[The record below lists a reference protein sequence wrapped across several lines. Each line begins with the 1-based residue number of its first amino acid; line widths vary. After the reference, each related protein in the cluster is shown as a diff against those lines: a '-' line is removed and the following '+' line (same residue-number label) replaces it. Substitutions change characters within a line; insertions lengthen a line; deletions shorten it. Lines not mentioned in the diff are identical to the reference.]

1 MKTYR
6 TFTDGIKYFSL
17 DTVEYF
23 KIVMMLNTAGGN
35 YSKLLRR
42 EIELYHQ
49 MPKDM
54 IKVAPTLIF
63 SALPFA
69 LYFVLPLVYALPKQ
83 LLTSHFWTPE
93 QREQFQIAYLK
104 DRLLHNRQVFR
115 HLQSQINFLK
125 HDKKNKDLFEKWAK
139 ILGLIGSG
147 IQPSIEEILACKELF
162 MDEPYH
168 LLYLSRNHIFHLL
181 RMHSIHAGWFRR
193 TRLADRAQ
201 ILIEMDKAIMREGGV
216 HNLPLKALSQACF
229 IRGLNPTNVKPED
242 QIRWLTQWIRISN
255 QIDKDSLSLLLHC
268 PILLGYNEPSNWML
282 IYPKKSET

>member
-1 MKTYR
+1 MALSLTLRTSRAVLSKYKPSLLYLSYSDGVQVQRRYSHGKSVYKTEEAKKIRFYILNRFIEYLKNYDKILEKNFPTTMKTYR

-168 LLYLSRNHIFHLL
+168 LLYLSRNHIV
-181 RMHSIHAGWFRR
+181 SA
-193 TRLADRAQ
+193 
-201 ILIEMDKAIMREGGV
+201 V
-216 HNLPLKALSQACF
+216 
-229 IRGLNPTNVKPED
+229 
-242 QIRWLTQWIRISN
+242 
-255 QIDKDSLSLLLHC
+255 
-268 PILLGYNEPSNWML
+268 
-282 IYPKKSET
+282 

>member
-1 MKTYR
+1 MQFLHFLR
-6 TFTDGIKYFSL
+6 
-17 DTVEYF
+17 
-23 KIVMMLNTAGGN
+23 MLNTAGGN

-104 DRLLHNRQVFR
+104 DRLLHNRQVFRLDAVVDFQALNYSCFR